1 MIKVTIGNN
10 TMRKNIIVD
19 SNTTLRQALEA
30 NGVDYT
36 HGAMMLDGVTLQP
49 GAMDKT
55 FAEFGIAESC
65 YLLSV
70 QKADNAAEI
79 KTAGQAAVII
89 SGVKKADIEMVKKYR
104 PEALQ
109 LFGGEDNK
117 EFVYAIGLGS
127 GMGSINKVGAEFG
140 AEAHDGSGK
149 ATITVA
155 IPDDV
160 DDVKAYLSDQY
171 GRLVLNVNKIEATF
185 PAVLEEVRNEKAEI
199 EGAITLA

>member
-10 TMRKNIIVD
+10 TTRKNVIVD

-30 NGVDYT
+30 NGIDYS

-49 GAMDKT
+49 GALDRT
-55 FAEFGIAESC
+55 FNDFGIAESC

-79 KTAGQAAVII
+79 KTAGQAAVIV
-89 SGVKKADIEMVKKYR
+89 SGVKRKDIETVKKYR
-104 PEALQ
+104 PEALK

-185 PAVLEEVRNEKAEI
+185 PAVLEEVRREKAEI